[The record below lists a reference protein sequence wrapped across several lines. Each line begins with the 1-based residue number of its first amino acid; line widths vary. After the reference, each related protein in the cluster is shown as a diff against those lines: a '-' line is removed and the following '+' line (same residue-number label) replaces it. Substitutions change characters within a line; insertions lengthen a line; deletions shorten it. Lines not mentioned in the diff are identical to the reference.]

1 MNNIQIGLIPLLCIL
16 LIGCTTPDNNTETD
30 EQPHPNIVF
39 IISDDQSW
47 PDYSFMG
54 HPNIQTP
61 NIDKLASDGLTFTRG
76 YLPAP
81 VCRPTLGSMLTGLHP
96 HQNGVTG
103 NDPAFEFDRQAA
115 THEEWLRAR
124 VPYNQVISDRYNSLP
139 NLNTYLTDLGYLSLQ
154 TGKWWEGSWEDSG
167 FTHGMTHGDPARGG
181 RHGDEG

>member
-1 MNNIQIGLIPLLCIL
+1 MNNIQIGLLLLISIL
-16 LIGCTTPDNNTETD
+16 LIGCTTPDNNRETD

-103 NDPAFEFDRQAA
+103 NDPAFEFDDRQP
-115 THEEWLRAR
+115 R
-124 VPYNQVISDRYNSLP
+124 VMNGSGQECLTTRLFPIVITVCR
-139 NLNTYLTDLGYLSLQ
+139 T
-154 TGKWWEGSWEDSG
+154 
-167 FTHGMTHGDPARGG
+167 
-181 RHGDEG
+181 